1 MKSNVLSNKWHSS
14 VHSGME
20 FAMGRLSVLLCML
33 LVTTV
38 AGWAGDATPANIA
51 TAEIV
56 SGITA
61 ESDPNTAALTNDQ
74 LTRLTNTSNDQVIVL
89 LPDGGNISN
98 CKNFILDLG
107 REVPVAEFDAK
118 WEGAY
123 PSKYKI
129 FISSNKTEWVEA
141 ANITGN
147 STTTTSNAIN
157 QNGRYLKVVPVEAMN
172 PNWGIKVFNVS
183 VKAYPTSTGAVDRLW
198 IYAEPTAVL
207 GSDVCLHCFALDL
220 DENGEN
226 GKVVMN
232 PGTGYQVNVNEP
244 DGNEVTNHQGNA
256 YHVSK
261 LGEYT
266 FTYAG
271 PNGLSNY
278 AKVNVTKDYQKLAL
292 SEDMVW
298 IEEGSRMTGVAN
310 AFDNNYENDW
320 EIHTHPGNRNYE
332 TGFVLDLKGTYDV
345 QQIITGFEASGPE
358 DYTIGFS
365 TDGKVF
371 TTATTV
377 TGRPQETK
385 TDYTFAYTPEIT
397 GVRYVQFHCSK
408 PGHDYGVKIRRFDIM
423 AAKVESAVDDHV
435 GPTVGTE
442 VPVAGKTSADITV
455 TATDDSGEYVY
466 YKLEQVAPASGPTIT
481 DRFTSMRSGE
491 AATFT
496 LTGLTAE
503 TVYRFHVTAYDVFG
517 NATTLEDVEFK
528 TLGTSIKA
536 IQKTASVKKLDD
548 LSYTKGTATTGTP
561 TFIVLDDGGV
571 EIQQND
577 PKLQIHY
584 VVISNQQGI
593 INTTGL
599 STEPTLDNKP
609 YNTTGTFTLDTS
621 KTGTAVVR
629 IYGIYTDDA
638 GTVSYSDDQS
648 IYYINVYDS
657 THPLTVTSF
666 KIGDTTYDATS
677 DPSAFSGTSGSLKTI
692 INNIVGRVDA
702 YLDVED
708 LHIEGTLNSEDVRTL
723 RRMGYGSQIVGHNA
737 IKTRIFVK
745 TINGDDRPW
754 LYVWDSNGNK
764 LKGDYPGTQMGV
776 FKTAEGYYV
785 MEFETTPVNIV
796 ISKNAGEFKRE
807 YDFTN
812 LSGDN
817 YFIYDSKNVNGG
829 TYHDVN
835 YYGALKTLDLANANF
850 HHDGGAYVTRWY
862 DNTNTLTGFNGEG
875 DIAYNIEAHMFQDC
889 DGLETVILPNTEW
902 RDKFIGQYA
911 FYGCDELKNLTL
923 PDDLKDINGYAFE
936 KCRKLEE
943 LTLPSQI
950 ETLGYDAFR
959 DCNNLYLNTPQ
970 LPNSINHIDD
980 FAFAGTSVSEVIL
993 PANPAYT
1000 KVFTNVFG
1008 WCNLLTDVTIPS
1020 NVTSIG
1026 GGAFNTCPILEHV
1039 TIEGTITEILD
1050 EAFSTDPQLPSSV
1063 ANRLIRDLTVLNNG
1077 VFQNCTSITELN
1089 IPATVTTLKNRTF
1102 ANCTS
1107 LTSLTVNSATAPSG
1121 YTLTNGEMKNAD
1133 NNSTDP
1139 FNNIV
1144 PNNVTITFAGDAVE
1158 GYASYRSGTKQ
1169 NNAFK
1174 RLLTKAL
1181 SENTETYNCVVQ
1193 QHADVE
1199 LVRTFKT
1206 RWNTIALPFALPAS
1220 KVASM
1225 FGEGTKVAYYADWT
1239 KAGSDATDDVLM
1251 FYTTTYT
1258 GGGEADWQKPNKG
1271 MVDTEDG
1278 MSQTRP
1284 YIIMLE
1290 DGETSDNIALPAA
1303 GFYLAED
1310 VDLVYGTNGDETHKP
1325 VAFKNKTAYGSTYAF
1340 KGTLNK
1346 INSLAAEEGV
1356 NVLYIKNNEFWTRT
1370 TDSAN
1375 KTSLKPFRGYFT
1387 FPTTAGAKDNNILLV
1402 GIMDNDNTTAIDHID
1417 GEEVVNV
1424 TVVDGV
1430 YDLSGRKVYDRPN
1443 ATMKPGVY
1451 IVNGK
1456 KMIVK

>member
-74 LTRLTNTSNDQVIVL
+74 LTRLTNTSNNQVIVL

-107 REVPVAEFDAK
+107 AEVPVAEFDAK

-129 FISSNKTEWVEA
+129 FISSDKATWVEA

-147 STTTTSNAIN
+147 NTETTSNAIN

-172 PNWGIKVFNVS
+172 PAWGIKVYNVS
-183 VKAYPTSTGAVDRLW
+183 VKAYPTSTGAVNRLW

-207 GSDVCLHCFALDL
+207 GSDVCLHCFALD
-220 DENGEN
+220 EN

-271 PNGLSNY
+271 PNGLSNF
-278 AKVNVTKDYQKLAL
+278 AKVNVTKDYQKLVL

-298 IEEGSRMTGVAN
+298 VEEGSRITGVAN
-310 AFDNNYENDW
+310 AFDNNYGNDW

-408 PGHDYGVKIRRFDIM
+408 PGHDYGVKIRRFDIT

-442 VPVAGKTSADITV
+442 VAVAGKTSADITV

-466 YKLEQVAPASGPTIT
+466 YKLEQVAPAGGPTIT

-503 TVYRFHVTAYDVFG
+503 TAYRFHVTAYDVFG
-517 NATTLEDVEFK
+517 NATTLEDVTFQ
-528 TLGTSIKA
+528 TLGDVLKTISVANDQDYAQGTS
-536 IQKTASVKKLDD
+536 
-548 LSYTKGTATTGTP
+548 ATTTP
-561 TFIVLDDGGV
+561 SFTVYDEDGD
-571 EIQQND
+571 EIPSND
-577 PKLQIHY
+577 PKLELRYI
-584 VVISNQQGI
+584 VLSNEQGI

-599 STEPTLDNKP
+599 STDETFDKP
-609 YNTTGTFTLDTS
+609 YNSTGVFTLDPT
-621 KTGTAVVR
+621 KKGVAVVR
-629 IYGIYTDDA
+629 IYGIYTD
-638 GTVSYSDDQS
+638 GVGNKSYSDENGCN
-648 IYYINVYDS
+648 YYINVYDS
-657 THPLTVTSF
+657 ALPLTVTSF
-666 KIGDTTYDATS
+666 KIGDTTYNATNN
-677 DPSAFSGTSGSLKTI
+677 PTATFTGTAGSLKDI
-692 INNIVGRVDA
+692 INDVVGRSDA

-708 LHIEGTLNSEDVRTL
+708 LQVEGSINNADVSVL
-723 RRMGYGSQIVGHNA
+723 RRMAGGHPLIGTDALVNEN
-737 IKTRIFVK
+737 IKREKVRIYVK
-745 TINGDDRPW
+745 TINGLDAPW
-754 LYVWDSNGNK
+754 IYAWNGDNK
-764 LKGDYPGTQMGV
+764 I
-776 FKTAEGYYV
+776 
-785 MEFETTPVNIV
+785 N
-796 ISKNAGEFKRE
+796 GEFPGIQMKE
-807 YDFTN
+807 TAAGYWVQEFDTAPTN
-812 LSGDN
+812 IIITKVDGSNYKSNDLNVTGVDN
-817 YFIYDSKNVNGG
+817 YYIYDSSNVVEGSYLETKSSGVLKNLDLSAVAFSDGGG
-829 TYHDVN
+829 TYLSRWFQEK
-835 YYGALKTLDLANANF
+835 YTPTGIT
-850 HHDGGAYVTRWY
+850 GGNVDYNVEFYMFYDCDNLETIVLPSTVSRNKYVGQY
-862 DNTNTLTGFNGEG
+862 AF
-875 DIAYNIEAHMFQDC
+875 FDC
-889 DGLETVILPNTEW
+889 DGLRTVT
-902 RDKFIGQYA
+902 YA
-911 FYGCDELKNLTL
+911 
-923 PDDLKDINGYAFE
+923 PDTKKIDAYAFE
-936 KCRKLEE
+936 KCAALDVV
-943 LTLPSQI
+943 TLPS
-950 ETLGYDAFR
+950 TLEEIGYDVFR
-959 DCNNLYLNTPQ
+959 DCRQMSLSTAQ
-970 LPNSINHIDD
+970 LPNSIKRIDD
-980 FAFAGTSVSEVIL
+980 WAFAGTSVSSVIL
-993 PANPAYT
+993 PANPEYT
-1000 KVFTNVFG
+1000 KVFTHVFG
-1008 WCNLLTDVTIPS
+1008 WCNSLTDLVIPS
-1020 NVTSIG
+1020 NVSNIG
-1026 GGAFNTCPILEHV
+1026 YGAFNNCPILENV
-1039 TIEGTITEILD
+1039 TIDPNCVITDID
-1050 EAFSTDPQLPSSV
+1050 NVAFSGDKKITSETV
-1063 ANRLIRDLTVLNNG
+1063 NRLIRDLTVLNNE
-1077 VFQNCTSITELN
+1077 VFNQCESVTDVN
-1089 IPATVTTLKNRTF
+1089 IPASVTTLRNLTF
-1102 ANCTS
+1102 ANCTG
-1107 LTSLTVNSATAPSG
+1107 LTSITVNSATAPSG
-1121 YTLTNGEMKNAD
+1121 YEVTNGEMKYDNGNAS
-1133 NNSTDP
+1133 NP
-1139 FNNIV
+1139 FNNVV
-1144 PNNVTITFAGDAVE
+1144 PNNVTVTFANDAVD
-1158 GYASYRSGTKQ
+1158 GYASYRAGTKQ
-1169 NNAFK
+1169 SNAFK
-1174 RLLTKAL
+1174 YLLTKTL
-1181 SENTETYNCVVQ
+1181 NENTETYDCVLQ

-1199 LVRTFKT
+1199 LVRTFKK
-1206 RWNTIALPFALPAS
+1206 RWNTIALPFALNADKLAS
-1220 KVASM
+1220 T
-1225 FGEGTKVAYYADWT
+1225 FGSGTKVAYYANWDKT
-1239 KAGSDATDDVLM
+1239 GDEATNDDDVLM

-1258 GGGEADWQKPNKG
+1258 GGGEADWQNPNAG
-1271 MVDTEDG
+1271 DVNTTEDG

-1290 DGETSDNIALPAA
+1290 DGETSDNIDLPAA

-1325 VAFKNKTAYGSTYAF
+1325 VAYRSQTQYGSSYTF
-1340 KGTLNK
+1340 KGTLDK
-1346 INSLAAEEGV
+1346 IGSLVAVEGA

-1370 TDSAN
+1370 TKSAK

-1387 FPTTAGAKDNNILLV
+1387 FPTTAGAKDNNIILMS
-1402 GIMDNDNTTAIDHID
+1402 IMDNDNTTAIDRID

-1424 TVVDGV
+1424 SVSAGV
-1430 YDLSGRKVYDRPN
+1430 FDLSGRKVSDALN
-1443 ATMKPGVY
+1443 TSLKSGVY

-1456 KMIVK
+1456 KIVIK